1 MGAGYTINDTMGAR
15 VRIADIADRADVSSA
30 TVSRVLNDPQRV
42 TSRTR
47 ERIYAAMRELNYM
60 PPTVRRDPDSLSHI
74 IGIFA
79 PHLMLD
85 SVTELV
91 RAVEEELA
99 DTSFDILL
107 VNMRGNRDFGSFI
120 QGNSPILRK
129 IDGAVVFSADVS
141 QQAVDFMKSADIP
154 VVLLQSRSQLVRAV
168 SNNNFLGGQDAAA
181 HLLDCGYRR
190 VAFVGWEPLDEH
202 VSDRLDGFRSA
213 LTREDEALSDAD
225 TYFGPLSVEGGYR
238 ATHQLLRTGTPDA
251 IFYASDVLAMGGMRR
266 LREAALQIPEDIGI
280 MGFDDLRVAAPLG
293 LTTMRQFFSTKAQM
307 VIEYLLGRIS
317 GEIRTDQPEELQV
330 SPKLVVRDTTRPRT
344 GEQRVE

>member
-1 MGAGYTINDTMGAR
+1 MGER
-15 VRIADIADRADVSSA
+15 VRISDIADRADVSSA

-42 TSRTR
+42 TARTR
-47 ERIYAAMRELNYM
+47 DRIYAAMRELNYV

-99 DTSFDILL
+99 ATSFDILL
-107 VNMRGNRDFGSFI
+107 VNMRGDRDFGSFI
-120 QGNSPILRK
+120 RGNSHILRK
-129 IDGAVVFSADVS
+129 IDGAVVFSADIS
-141 QQAVDFMKSADIP
+141 QQAVDFMKSADVP
-154 VVLLQSRSQLVRAV
+154 MVLLQSRSRLVRAV

-190 VAFVGWEPLDEH
+190 LAFVGWEPLDEH
-202 VSDRLDGFRSA
+202 VSDRLDGFRST
-213 LTREDEALSDAD
+213 LTREDLGFTDGD
-225 TYFGPLSVEGGYR
+225 TYFGSLSVDGGYR
-238 ATHQLLRTGTPDA
+238 ATDALLRDATPDA
-251 IFYASDVLAMGGMRR
+251 IFYASDVLALGGMRR
-266 LREAALQIPEDIGI
+266 IREASLRIPEDMGV

-307 VIEYLLGRIS
+307 VIDYLVGRIS

-330 SPKLVVRDTTRPRT
+330 SPKLVVRETTKLSGTR
-344 GEQRVE
+344 